1 MLSGEDGGS
10 EGGVGTSNMLR
21 DTLYMKVWSSNASVC

>member
-1 MLSGEDGGS
+1 MLSGGDGER

-21 DTLYMKVWSSNASVC
+21 DTLYMEVWSFNISVC